1 MFEGFSSGSVVKNP
15 PASAGDSGL
24 IPDPGES
31 HMPQSNYA
39 HAPQLLGLCYRA
51 GSHDDWAHVP

>member
-1 MFEGFSSGSVVKNP
+1 MFEGFSSGSVIKNL

-39 HAPQLLGLCYRA
+39 HAPQLLGLCCRA
-51 GSHDDWAHVP
+51 RSHSY